1 MIQPKWSNGSKGTI
15 PSDEEF
21 SDVACKSSS
30 HMLCREVC
38 DAVLLLLLLLSTSSS
53 TSLQTP
59 QDHHQDIFLFGPSI
73 ALVRVWLGDFSLA
86 LLENKMEGIRG
97 VKVAGAFLLT
107 FFGMDKCAEDCG
119 HLFGWGTGLFA
130 VVFVVQFGW
139 VGDQRL

>member
-21 SDVACKSSS
+21 FDVACKSSS

-38 DAVLLLLLLLSTSSS
+38 DAVLLLLLLLLSTSSS

-73 ALVRVWLGDFSLA
+73 ALVRV
-86 LLENKMEGIRG
+86 
-97 VKVAGAFLLT
+97 
-107 FFGMDKCAEDCG
+107 
-119 HLFGWGTGLFA
+119 
-130 VVFVVQFGW
+130 
-139 VGDQRL
+139 